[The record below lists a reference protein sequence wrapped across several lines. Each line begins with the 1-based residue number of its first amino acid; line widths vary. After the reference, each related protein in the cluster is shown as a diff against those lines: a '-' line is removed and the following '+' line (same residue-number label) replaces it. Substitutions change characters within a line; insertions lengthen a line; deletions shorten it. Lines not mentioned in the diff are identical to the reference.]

1 MKAFGAPVMS
11 ATLLVAPAAIHS
23 GADGDGCVLGSVI
36 VGAGDGGATA
46 SRSVAPQPAPNKT
59 RTAPAMKKIAARF
72 LIPHLHAG
80 NQANIIRGSAFRRS
94 GLIPG
99 LPPECGTPNFF
110 IFVPAGN
117 LPAATSRI
125 RRRAG
130 ERCDNRVGSILAP
143 HWRLTLRA
151 VRCSR

>member
-1 MKAFGAPVMS
+1 MKAFGEPVMS
-11 ATLLVAPAAIHS
+11 ATLLVAPAASHS
-23 GADGDGCVLGSVI
+23 GTDGDGCVLGGVI
-36 VGAGDGGATA
+36 VGDGDGATA

-59 RTAPAMKKIAARF
+59 RMAPAMKKIAARF
-72 LIPHLHAG
+72 LILHLHAG
-80 NQANIIRGSAFRRS
+80 NHLKLLGVPPS
-94 GLIPG
+94 GVAPD
-99 LPPECGTPNFF
+99 FF
-110 IFVPAGN
+110 IFALAGN
-117 LPAATSRI
+117 RPAATRRI